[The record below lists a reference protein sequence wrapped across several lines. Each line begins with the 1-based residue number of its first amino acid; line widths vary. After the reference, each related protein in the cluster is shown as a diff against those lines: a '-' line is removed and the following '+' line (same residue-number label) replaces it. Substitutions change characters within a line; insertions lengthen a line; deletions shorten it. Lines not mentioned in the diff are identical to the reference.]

1 MKVVY
6 DEKNR
11 VAQKQYRVDGTGH
24 QTKYLYGE
32 VSKQQKPGL
41 EYGVQVDG
49 KTCIEYAYDLLGR
62 CEKKTQIYPSG
73 KKKEITYTYVP
84 GAKEGTTTAL
94 VGTIT
99 ENGKETAYTYDGR
112 GNILEI
118 CTKELDTGKVTDHML
133 YTYTG
138 MNQVIREEDA
148 VRDRTFTYAYD
159 LGGNLLENKKYYLV
173 NGVEELRGTDT
184 YTYSSGWKDQL
195 TSFNGKAITYDAM
208 GNPLSYMGMNLT
220 WEKGRQLKTLKKSGT
235 LSQYVYDNDGR
246 RIQKT
251 VGDKVIRF
259 YLDGDKIIAQ
269 KEEGGERMDFLY
281 DEKGTPFAFEYQGK
295 MYFYQTSLQGDII
308 GIVDSEGSQVVVYR
322 YDAWGE
328 VLVSSDASGFGLAQ
342 INPLRYRGYYYDQE
356 TGLYYLQTRYYDPKV
371 RRFLNADDASVLTKD
386 PEQLTEKNLYA
397 YCDDNPV
404 MYRDDTG
411 MFDIVSGIFGAVTNV
426 ATTYFAAKVTGQEC
440 GVWDLAVAAFAGLVS
455 GMTKSSLYI
464 TLVSAF
470 ISGVGTTIGSLAGG
484 SDIKEALW
492 KGGMTALC
500 TAVSVNAIAG
510 WKIPV
515 SDVVKNISGT
525 IFGIGNGLVTAGV
538 VASFP
543 YRKSSSSS
551 SKKNISQNKRKSNPV
566 VKNYKKTAK
575 QKERARKYF
584 MFKMNQLREG

>member
-1 MKVVY
+1 M
-6 DEKNR
+6 
-11 VAQKQYRVDGTGH
+11 
-24 QTKYLYGE
+24 
-32 VSKQQKPGL
+32 
-41 EYGVQVDG
+41 
-49 KTCIEYAYDLLGR
+49 
-62 CEKKTQIYPSG
+62 
-73 KKKEITYTYVP
+73 
-84 GAKEGTTTAL
+84 
-94 VGTIT
+94 
-99 ENGKETAYTYDGR
+99 
-112 GNILEI
+112 
-118 CTKELDTGKVTDHML
+118 
-133 YTYTG
+133 
-138 MNQVIREEDA
+138 
-148 VRDRTFTYAYD
+148 
-159 LGGNLLENKKYYLV
+159 
-173 NGVEELRGTDT
+173 
-184 YTYSSGWKDQL
+184 
-195 TSFNGKAITYDAM
+195 
-208 GNPLSYMGMNLT
+208 
-220 WEKGRQLKTLKKSGT
+220 
-235 LSQYVYDNDGR
+235 
-246 RIQKT
+246 
-251 VGDKVIRF
+251 
-259 YLDGDKIIAQ
+259 
-269 KEEGGERMDFLY
+269 
-281 DEKGTPFAFEYQGK
+281 
-295 MYFYQTSLQGDII
+295 
-308 GIVDSEGSQVVVYR
+308 
-322 YDAWGE
+322 
-328 VLVSSDASGFGLAQ
+328 SSDASGFGLSQ

-584 MFKMNQLREG
+584 IFKMNQLREG